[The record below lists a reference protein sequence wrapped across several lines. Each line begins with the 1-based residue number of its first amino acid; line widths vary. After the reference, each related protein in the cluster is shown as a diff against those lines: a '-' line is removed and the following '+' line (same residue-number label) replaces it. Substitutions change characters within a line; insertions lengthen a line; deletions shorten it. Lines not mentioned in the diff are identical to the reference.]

1 MINFRKNMKQ
11 NNKIEK
17 DFSAIILAAG
27 KSSRMGLPKL
37 ALRYNETKIFIEQ
50 IVNEYESFGCE
61 EILIVVNGTGNSF
74 LTENKIQFSGNV
86 KIVINNHPEW
96 HRFYSLKTGAKSM
109 SEVLP
114 VFVHNVDN
122 PFVNHE
128 VLNELLRNTDKVDY
142 ISPEFDGKGGHPIL
156 LSEKIIKDVIA
167 TVENQIHFKEYL
179 NKYPKKK
186 VQVDDEK
193 ILVNINT
200 LEEYKKYF
208 NF

>member
-1 MINFRKNMKQ
+1 MKQ